1 MDGYVM
7 CRVVVVVC
15 RLTDLCL
22 PQPTVCRE
30 LQAATAAI
38 DINNAPGAAAPPA
51 PAPAPAPT
59 TEAAAT
65 AAPTAATA
73 ALPPPAMA
81 TTAVLSALDDLEQ
94 ELGLGDLSSSL
105 LASSAS
111 GGGQQAAQAPT
122 GAAAAGA
129 GGGTAAGAGGLDGL
143 DDDLGE
149 FEDFLEVSFGF
160 GTESMVD
167 PCGACID

>member
-1 MDGYVM
+1 M
-7 CRVVVVVC
+7 CRVVVVVGC
-15 RLTDLCL
+15 DWTDVCL

-38 DINNAPGAAAPPA
+38 DINNAPAAPSA

-73 ALPPPAMA
+73 APTPPATA

-129 GGGTAAGAGGLDGL
+129 SGGTAAGGGGLDGL

-149 FEDFLEVSFGF
+149 FEDFLEVSFGLWD
-160 GTESMVD
+160 GSMGVD
-167 PCGACID
+167 RGLRA